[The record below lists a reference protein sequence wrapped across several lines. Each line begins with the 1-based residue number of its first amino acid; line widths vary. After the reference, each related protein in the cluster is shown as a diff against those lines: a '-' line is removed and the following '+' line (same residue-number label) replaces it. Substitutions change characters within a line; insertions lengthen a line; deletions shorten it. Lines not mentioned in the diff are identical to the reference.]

1 MSARNLFVKN
11 LQFPSYLGKTLK
23 DIFNAR
29 VYMYKVP
36 VV

>member
-11 LQFPSYLGKTLK
+11 LPFLSYLGKTLK
-23 DIFNAR
+23 DIFNAC